1 MKKKLIAGII
11 ILVAVALVL
20 FIVLKKDKKAQ
31 DEEKSNM
38 GITSKEPPKF
48 NADRA
53 WKYLTDQVDFGPR
66 NPNSTAHDN
75 CLKYFN
81 TVLSESTGSVSLQS
95 WAEDGYDGEKL
106 NLTNVIA
113 SFNPESKTRILLCA
127 HWDSRPRADRETDP
141 KKKKLPIPGAND
153 GASGVAILLELAKLM
168 KDIPPSVGVDLVL
181 LDGEDYGREGDLSK
195 YFLGSRYFGKNKP
208 ANYYP
213 VYGILL
219 DLVGDKNMKLPKE
232 AYSTARFYPMLVEH
246 IWNIGRSLN
255 YGQFNFSMG
264 GGVEDDH
271 VILNDYGI
279 QCIDIIDI
287 DLVGNSS
294 KDETRNYWHSLR
306 DTPDKCSKESLK
318 AVGDVLLELIYK
330 KPLI

>member
-1 MKKKLIAGII
+1 MKKISQLIKIMMIVSLLFVISACKNENKTQNDESLNKGII
-11 ILVAVALVL
+11 P
-20 FIVLKKDKKAQ
+20 
-31 DEEKSNM
+31 
-38 GITSKEPPKF
+38 KEPPAF
-48 NADRA
+48 NDARA

-66 NPNSTAHDN
+66 NPNSTAHAN
-75 CLKYFN
+75 CLQYFN
-81 TVLSESTGSVSLQS
+81 KLLLESTTSVTLQS
-95 WAEDGYDGEKL
+95 WVDEGYDGEKL

-113 SFNPESKTRILLCA
+113 SFNPESTTRILLCA
-127 HWDSRPRADRETDP
+127 HWDSRPRAERETDP

-168 KDIPPSVGVDLVL
+168 KEVSPSVGVDIVL

-232 AYSTARFYPMLVEH
+232 AYSSQRFYPMLVDH
-246 IWNIGRSLN
+246 IWNLAKSKGYN
-255 YGQFNFSMG
+255 QFDFTNG

-279 QCIDIIDI
+279 QCIDLIDI
-287 DLVGNSS
+287 DLVGNDT
-294 KDETRNYWHSLR
+294 KDQNRNYWHSLR
-306 DTPDKCSKESLK
+306 DTPDRCSKESLK
-318 AVGDVLLELIYK
+318 AVGEVLLELIYK